1 MNFRVRVRV
10 RFWFGVKANPNPT
23 LNRLKLTALVENLS
37 LLPLN
42 ITFRDKD

>member
-1 MNFRVRVRV
+1 MHFRVRVRV
-10 RFWFGVKANPNPT
+10 RFWFGVKADHKPT
-23 LNRLKLTALVENLS
+23 LNRFKLTALFKNLS